1 MATYSERR
9 AAGGIKNGHG
19 ERRRSSRER
28 LLEAARAL
36 FFEQDYLAI
45 SVDDIARAAGLS
57 RAGFYLH
64 YPSKEAILVD
74 IAREESARLDPLYRW
89 FAGGSRTPPRK
100 DVRKFVQLAIRLSKR
115 SRRQMSLLYQAT
127 GYNAEI
133 WGTFTQNRQRH
144 IDMLGETLPAFR
156 DCKRSAAVERK
167 RRAHAFLLIVQ
178 LEQLTIYA
186 TFAAD
191 NIDTEA
197 TAEALAGDLHAFIEE
212 YHARP
217 NS

>member
-1 MATYSERR
+1 MTTYSERR
-9 AAGGIKNGHG
+9 AASGVKNGHG

-28 LLEAARAL
+28 LLEAARTL
-36 FFEQDYLAI
+36 FFEQDLQTI
-45 SVDDIARAAGLS
+45 SVDDIARAANLS

-74 IAREESARLDPLYRW
+74 IARSESARLDPLYRW
-89 FAGGSRTPPRK
+89 FANKTRRTTRK
-100 DVRKFVQLAIRLSKR
+100 DVRNFVQLAIRLSKR

-133 WGTFTQNRQRH
+133 WSTFTQNRQRH

-156 DCKRSAAVERK
+156 DAKRAPAVERK
-167 RRAHAFLLIVQ
+167 RRARAFLLIVQ

-186 TFAAD
+186 TFA
-191 NIDTEA
+191 NESIDTEA
-197 TAEALAGDLHAFIEE
+197 IAESLADDLHAFIEE
-212 YHARP
+212 YGRP
-217 NS
+217 NN

>member
-9 AAGGIKNGHG
+9 AAGGAGNGHS

-28 LLEAARAL
+28 LLEAARTL

-45 SVDDIARAAGLS
+45 SVDDIARAANLS

-74 IAREESARLDPLYRW
+74 IARSESARLDPLYRW
-89 FAGGSRTPPRK
+89 FANKPKRPSRK
-100 DVRKFVQLAIRLSKR
+100 DVRNFVQLAIRLSKR

-127 GYNAEI
+127 GYNAEM
-133 WGTFTQNRQRH
+133 WSTFAQNRQRH

-156 DCKRSAAVERK
+156 DCKRPAAAERK
-167 RRAHAFLLIVQ
+167 RRARAFLLIVQ
-178 LEQLTIYA
+178 LEQITIYA
-186 TFAAD
+186 TFAND
-191 NIDTEA
+191 SIEGD
-197 TAEALAGDLHAFIEE
+197 ALAETLADELHAFIDE
-212 YHARP
+212 YGARG
-217 NS
+217 